1 MGVESSMAKQ
11 STETLRTFVSIL
23 SPPFGS
29 HYLWEHWAPI
39 CARGSQCGEHSQ
51 GVAAT
56 WTTRRQ
62 MAFSR
67 EHCIP
72 IVDIYPAIYDFLST
86 QGYSKSAR
94 AFAEEAL
101 LAVPPARRSFGLKL
115 TDLAPITG
123 SKRGRDEPAPIAQKK
138 AAASDDDDS
147 DDDDDDSEDDD
158 SDEDVPAAS
167 KAPSTA
173 PAAAAAAAKPAAAAA
188 AKPAAAA
195 AKPAAKKADD
205 DDDDDDDSD
214 DDSDDDDDDDDD
226 DSDDDDDDDSDED
239 DDDEEKEEE
248 EEEEKEEKT
257 EPKKE
262 DVSWKETWDPSANAA
277 SWEKVAWDPAAPK
290 PTPPR
295 QKVPETAPTGR

>member
-1 MGVESSMAKQ
+1 MAA
-11 STETLRTFVSIL
+11 S
-23 SPPFGS
+23 
-29 HYLWEHWAPI
+29 
-39 CARGSQCGEHSQ
+39 
-51 GVAAT
+51 
-56 WTTRRQ
+56 
-62 MAFSR
+62 SR

-173 PAAAAAAAKPAAAAA
+173 PLNFYIKITLY
-188 AKPAAAA
+188 KFWN
-195 AKPAAKKADD
+195 DIFFNI
-205 DDDDDDDSD
+205 
-214 DDSDDDDDDDDD
+214 
-226 DSDDDDDDDSDED
+226 
-239 DDDEEKEEE
+239 
-248 EEEEKEEKT
+248 
-257 EPKKE
+257 
-262 DVSWKETWDPSANAA
+262 WM
-277 SWEKVAWDPAAPK
+277 AP
-290 PTPPR
+290 
-295 QKVPETAPTGR
+295 